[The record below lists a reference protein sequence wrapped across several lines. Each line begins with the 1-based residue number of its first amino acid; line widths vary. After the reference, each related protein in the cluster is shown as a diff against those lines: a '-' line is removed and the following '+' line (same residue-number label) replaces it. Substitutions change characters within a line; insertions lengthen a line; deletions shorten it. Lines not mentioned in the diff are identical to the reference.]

1 MKLVEQVRLAQG
13 GDPEAQSALYTAMYK
28 RVYYLALRMTGSPE
42 DAEDAAQESFLS
54 AFRALPQL
62 ADPNAFEGWLFQ
74 IAANKC
80 RNVLRK
86 EGKYTQLPEDEDG
99 RTMLDELP
107 EENEALIPASAL
119 DNSDHRAIILSI
131 IDALPQR
138 QRECVLLF
146 YYSQLSVKQIAQAL
160 DCSEGTVK
168 SRLNYARQKI
178 REGILAT
185 EERDGIRLHALV
197 PIGMLFLKDFQ
208 LTTAGMTATALGG
221 AGAAGAAAQSSGGAT
236 AGAAAQGTG
245 AAAAAGAAK
254 AGLLA
259 TLKAKI
265 IAGVTAAA
273 LLAGVGTVLLSQ
285 QPKATALTFSD
296 PAMEANVR
304 LLVGKEEGALY
315 PEDVEELYSLYVMDG
330 GVATESAD
338 LGPVTQPL
346 AGTTPVDSLADLA
359 LLPNL
364 QFLYFS
370 SGDIALLDTLGE
382 LPQLDTLTVNG
393 EGVTLSD
400 VSFVEELSGLR
411 RFSAPVEGGA
421 DLGPLEARDTLWELN
436 LYSQG
441 GISLDASGLE
451 QLTWLTLI
459 ANQNGM
465 QPESANALTVTSPLP
480 QMTLLHLSGGQLPT
494 LDFVSQLPAHQGL
507 DLYGENIGEQAL
519 SPLGGLSQLRCISLN
534 ASYDDVLDLSPLA
547 GCPALEVYLAP
558 NGTVI
563 NPPPPAVTDTDSSLP
578 LYNGVIWEIQDA
590 LFARYEEGYHEESP
604 A

>member
-42 DAEDAAQESFLS
+42 DAEDAAQETFLS

-62 ADPNAFEGWLFQ
+62 SEPNAFEGWLFQ

-107 EENEALIPASAL
+107 EEDEALIPASAL

-131 IDALPQR
+131 IESLPQQ

-168 SRLNYARQKI
+168 SRLNYARQKL

-197 PIGMLFLKDFQ
+197 PIGLLFLKDFQ
-208 LTTAGMTATALGG
+208 LTTAGMTVAALGT
-221 AGAAGAAAQSSGGAT
+221 AGAAGAAAQSSGGAA

-254 AGLLA
+254 AGLLT

-265 IAGVTAAA
+265 IAGATAAA
-273 LLAGVGTVLLSQ
+273 LLAGVGTVLLNQ
-285 QPKATALTFSD
+285 PPKATALAFSD

-304 LLVGKEEGALY
+304 VLVGKEEGELY
-315 PEDVEELYSLYVMDG
+315 PEDVEGLYSLYVMDG

-338 LGPVTQPL
+338 LAPVTQPL
-346 AGTTPVDSLADLA
+346 AGTTPVDSLTDLA

-370 SGDIALLDTLGE
+370 SGDTALLDTLGE
-382 LPQLDTLTVNG
+382 LPQLDTLNVNG
-393 EGVTLSD
+393 EGVVLSD
-400 VSFVEELSGLR
+400 CSFVEGLSCLR
-411 RFSAPVEGGA
+411 RFSAPVADGA
-421 DLGPLEARDTLWELN
+421 DLGPLEACGTLWELN
-436 LYSQG
+436 LFSQG
-441 GISLDASGLE
+441 GIALDASGLD

-465 QPESANALTVTSPLP
+465 QPQCANALTLTSPLP
-480 QMTLLHLSGGQLPT
+480 QLSLLHLSGGQLPT
-494 LDFVSQLPAHQGL
+494 LDFLSQLPALQGL
-507 DLYGENIGEQAL
+507 DLYGENLGDLDL
-519 SPLGGLSQLRCISLN
+519 SPLAGLSQLRCVSLN
-534 ASYDDVLDLSPLA
+534 VSYDDVLDLAPLA
-547 GCPALEVYLAP
+547 DCPALEVYLAP
-558 NGTVI
+558 NGTVV
-563 NPPPPAVTDTDSSLP
+563 NPPPQAVTDTDSSLP
-578 LYNGVIWEIQDA
+578 LYNGVMWEIQDD
-590 LFARYEEGYHEESP
+590 LFDRYEEGDHEDSP

>member
-86 EGKYTQLPEDEDG
+86 EGKYTQPPEDEDG
-99 RTMLDELP
+99 RTILDELP

-131 IDALPQR
+131 IEALPQQ

-185 EERDGIRLHALV
+185 EERDGIQLHALV

-208 LTTAGMTATALGG
+208 LTTAEMTAAALGG
-221 AGAAGAAAQSSGGAT
+221 AGAAAP
-236 AGAAAQGTG
+236 GTG

-304 LLVGKEEGALY
+304 LLVGKEEGELY
-315 PEDVEELYSLYVMDG
+315 PEDVEGLYSLYVMDG
-330 GVATESAD
+330 GVATESVD
-338 LGPVTQPL
+338 SGPVTQPL

-359 LLPNL
+359 LLSNL

-370 SGDIALLDTLGE
+370 SGDTALLDTLGM
-382 LPQLDTLTVNG
+382 LPQLDTLNVNG
-393 EGVTLSD
+393 EGVVLSD
-400 VSFVEELSGLR
+400 VSFVEGLSGLR
-411 RFSAPVEGGA
+411 RFSAPVEDGA
-421 DLGPLEARDTLWELN
+421 ALGPLETCDTLWELN
-436 LYSQG
+436 LFSQG

-459 ANQNGM
+459 ANHNGM
-465 QPESANALTVTSPLP
+465 QPQSANALTVTSPLP
-480 QMTLLHLSGGQLPT
+480 QLTLLHLSGGQLST
-494 LDFVSQLPAHQGL
+494 LDFVSQLPALQGL
-507 DLYGENIGEQAL
+507 ELYGENLGNLDL

-534 ASYDDVLDLSPLA
+534 ASYDNVLDLSPLA
-547 GCPALEVYLAP
+547 GCPALEVYLVP
-558 NGTVI
+558 NGTVV
-563 NPPPPAVTDTDSSLP
+563 NPPPQAVTDTDSSLP

-604 A
+604 G

>member
-131 IDALPQR
+131 IEALPQQ

-208 LTTAGMTATALGG
+208 LTTAGMTAAALGG
-221 AGAAGAAAQSSGGAT
+221 AGAAGAAAQSSGGAA

-393 EGVTLSD
+393 EGVMLSD

-441 GISLDASGLE
+441 GISLDASSLE

-465 QPESANALTVTSPLP
+465 QPESANTLTLTSPLP
-480 QMTLLHLSGGQLPT
+480 QLTLLHLSGGQLPA
-494 LDFVSQLPAHQGL
+494 LDFVSQLPALQGL
-507 DLYGENIGEQAL
+507 DLYGENIGDLDL
-519 SPLGGLSQLRCISLN
+519 SPLSGLSQLRCISLN

-558 NGTVI
+558 NGTVV
-563 NPPPPAVTDTDSSLP
+563 NPPPQAVTDTDSSLP

>member
-62 ADPNAFEGWLFQ
+62 AAPNAFEGWLFQ

-86 EGKYTQLPEDEDG
+86 EGKYTQPPEDEDG
-99 RTMLDELP
+99 RTILDELP

-131 IDALPQR
+131 IEALPQQ

-208 LTTAGMTATALGG
+208 LTTAEMTAAALGG
-221 AGAAGAAAQSSGGAT
+221 AGAAAP
-236 AGAAAQGTG
+236 GTG

-304 LLVGKEEGALY
+304 LLVGKEEGELY
-315 PEDVEELYSLYVMDG
+315 PEDVEGLYSLYVMDG
-330 GVATESAD
+330 GVATESVD
-338 LGPVTQPL
+338 SGPVTQPL

-370 SGDIALLDTLGE
+370 SGDTALLDTLGV
-382 LPQLDTLTVNG
+382 LPQLDTLNVNG
-393 EGVTLSD
+393 EGVVLSD
-400 VSFVEELSGLR
+400 VSFVEGLSGLR
-411 RFSAPVEGGA
+411 RFSAPVEDGA
-421 DLGPLEARDTLWELN
+421 ALGPLEACDTLWELT
-436 LYSQG
+436 LFSQG

-459 ANQNGM
+459 ANHNGM
-465 QPESANALTVTSPLP
+465 QPQSANALTVTSPLP
-480 QMTLLHLSGGQLPT
+480 QLTLLHLSGGQLST
-494 LDFVSQLPAHQGL
+494 LDFVSQLPALQGL
-507 DLYGENIGEQAL
+507 ELYGENLGNLDL

-534 ASYDDVLDLSPLA
+534 ASYDNVLDLSPLA

-558 NGTVI
+558 NGTVV
-563 NPPPPAVTDTDSSLP
+563 NPPPQAVTDTDSSLP

-604 A
+604 G

>member
-42 DAEDAAQESFLS
+42 DAEDAAQETFLS

-62 ADPNAFEGWLFQ
+62 SEPNAFEGWLFQ

-107 EENEALIPASAL
+107 EEDEALIPASAL

-131 IDALPQR
+131 IESLPQQ

-168 SRLNYARQKI
+168 SRLNYARQKL

-197 PIGMLFLKDFQ
+197 PIGLLFLKDFQ
-208 LTTAGMTATALGG
+208 LTTAGMTVAALGT
-221 AGAAGAAAQSSGGAT
+221 AGAAGAAAQSSGGAA

-254 AGLLA
+254 AGLLT

-265 IAGVTAAA
+265 IAGATAAA
-273 LLAGVGTVLLSQ
+273 LLAGVGTVLLNQ
-285 QPKATALTFSD
+285 PPKATALAFSD

-304 LLVGKEEGALY
+304 VLVGKEEGELY
-315 PEDVEELYSLYVMDG
+315 PEDVEGLYSLYVMDG

-338 LGPVTQPL
+338 LAPVPQPL
-346 AGTTPVDSLADLA
+346 VGTTPVDSLTDLA

-370 SGDIALLDTLGE
+370 SGDTTLLDTLGE
-382 LPQLDTLTVNG
+382 LPQLDTLNVNG
-393 EGVTLSD
+393 EGVILSN
-400 VSFVEELSGLR
+400 VSFVEGLSGLR

-421 DLGPLEARDTLWELN
+421 DLGPLETCGTLWELT
-436 LYSQG
+436 LFSQG
-441 GISLDASGLE
+441 GIALDASGLE

-465 QPESANALTVTSPLP
+465 QPQCANALTLTSPLP
-480 QMTLLHLSGGQLPT
+480 QLSLLHLSGGQLPT
-494 LDFVSQLPAHQGL
+494 LDFLSQLPALQGL
-507 DLYGENIGEQAL
+507 DLYGENLGDLDL
-519 SPLGGLSQLRCISLN
+519 SPLAGLSQLRCVSLN
-534 ASYDDVLDLSPLA
+534 VSYDDVLDLAPLA
-547 GCPALEVYLAP
+547 DCPALEVYLAP
-558 NGTVI
+558 NGTVV
-563 NPPPPAVTDTDSSLP
+563 NPPPQAVTDTDSSLP
-578 LYNGVIWEIQDA
+578 LYNGVMWEIQDD
-590 LFARYEEGYHEESP
+590 LFDRYEEGYHEDSP

>member
-13 GDPEAQSALYTAMYK
+13 GDVEAQSALYAAMYK

-131 IDALPQR
+131 IESLPQQ

-185 EERDGIRLHALV
+185 EERDRIRLHAML
-197 PIGMLFLKDFQ
+197 PIGMLLLKDFQ
-208 LTTAGMTATALGG
+208 LTTAGMTAAALGG
-221 AGAAGAAAQSSGGAT
+221 

-285 QPKATALTFSD
+285 QPKTTALTFSD

-315 PEDVEELYSLYVMDG
+315 PQDVEELYSLYVMDG

-370 SGDIALLDTLGE
+370 SGDTTLLDTLGE

-393 EGVTLSD
+393 EGAVLSD

-436 LYSQG
+436 LFSQG

-465 QPESANALTVTSPLP
+465 QPGSANALAVTSPLP
-480 QMTLLHLSGGQLPT
+480 QLTLLHLSGGQLPT
-494 LDFVSQLPAHQGL
+494 LDFVSQLPALQGL
-507 DLYGENIGEQAL
+507 DLYGENIGDLDL

-558 NGTVI
+558 NGTVV
-563 NPPPPAVTDTDSSLP
+563 NPPPQAVTDTESSLP
-578 LYNGVIWEIQDA
+578 FYNGVMWEIQDA

>member
-131 IDALPQR
+131 IEALPQQ

-208 LTTAGMTATALGG
+208 LTTAEMTAAALGG
-221 AGAAGAAAQSSGGAT
+221 AGAAAP
-236 AGAAAQGTG
+236 GTG

-296 PAMEANVR
+296 PATEANVR
-304 LLVGKEEGALY
+304 LLVGKEEGELY
-315 PEDVEELYSLYVMDG
+315 PEDVEGLYSLYVMDG
-330 GVATESAD
+330 GVATESVD
-338 LGPVTQPL
+338 SGPVTQPL

-359 LLPNL
+359 LLSNL

-370 SGDIALLDTLGE
+370 SGDTALLDTLGM
-382 LPQLDTLTVNG
+382 LPQLDTLNVNG
-393 EGVTLSD
+393 EGVVLSD
-400 VSFVEELSGLR
+400 VSFVEGLSGLR
-411 RFSAPVEGGA
+411 RFSAPVEDGA
-421 DLGPLEARDTLWELN
+421 ALGPLETCDTLWELN
-436 LYSQG
+436 LFSQG

-459 ANQNGM
+459 ANHNGM
-465 QPESANALTVTSPLP
+465 QPQSANTLTVTSPLP
-480 QMTLLHLSGGQLPT
+480 QLTLLHLSGGQLPT
-494 LDFVSQLPAHQGL
+494 LDFVSQLPALQGL
-507 DLYGENIGEQAL
+507 ELYGENLGNLDL

-547 GCPALEVYLAP
+547 GCPALEVYLVP
-558 NGTVI
+558 NGTVV
-563 NPPPPAVTDTDSSLP
+563 NPPPQAVTDTDSSLP

-604 A
+604 G